1 MLASYKASMK
11 DFKGLVLWKWGV
23 GMVARRVSA
32 SGLLFWLNR
41 LVAAGLPRS
50 IFLGRFN
57 GAMAQ
62 CVAPSFHSQ
71 RAARSAVLFS
81 VCGDFQQWNGLS
93 DDRPARNAMHSRCMW
108 MGSRER
114 EI

>member
-1 MLASYKASMK
+1 M
-11 DFKGLVLWKWGV
+11 

-32 SGLLFWLNR
+32 SGLIFWLNR

-81 VCGDFQQWNGLS
+81 VCGVSSSGMVLRMIALPETPCTVGACGWVQGGGRFEKGG
-93 DDRPARNAMHSRCMW
+93 AA
-108 MGSRER
+108 
-114 EI
+114 